1 MNCVMKYRV
10 KNERRGRVDTG
21 TRGKLM
27 GG

>member
-1 MNCVMKYRV
+1 MKYRV